1 MMRIAGD
8 DGAGPAAVRDVI
20 RDGGVVCFPT
30 DTTYGLAVD
39 PNNAAAVQRLLHIK
53 GRGEGKPILLLV
65 DSLEMTDAVAQP
77 PPEFE
82 SLAAGFWPG
91 PITFVVPARSC
102 VSGRITAGTGT
113 VGVRWPGADIPLR
126 LVSAC
131 GHPLTATSAN
141 RSGRPA
147 ARTADEAVDQLGDDL
162 DAVVDAGR
170 LPGAAASTVL
180 DLTANPPALLRE
192 GRVPYRDLARFLGGR
207 IRRRPE

>member
-1 MMRIAGD
+1 MIRIAGD
-8 DGAGPAAVRDVI
+8 DGAGPAAVRDII

-39 PNNAAAVQRLLHIK
+39 PHDPAAVQRLLQIK
-53 GRGEGKPILLLV
+53 GRPEGKPILLLV
-65 DSLEMTDAVAQP
+65 DSLDMAAEVASP

-82 SLAAGFWPG
+82 SLAAEFWPG
-91 PITFVVPARSC
+91 PITFVVRARPG
-102 VSGRITAGTGT
+102 VSRRITAGTGT

-126 LVSAC
+126 LVAAC

-147 ARTADEAVDQLGDDL
+147 ARTADEAVDQLGEDL

-170 LPGAAASTVL
+170 LAGAAASTVL
-180 DLTANPPALLRE
+180 DLAANPPALLRD
-192 GRVPYRDLARFLGGR
+192 GPVSYRDLARFLGGR
-207 IRRRPE
+207 LRRRPA